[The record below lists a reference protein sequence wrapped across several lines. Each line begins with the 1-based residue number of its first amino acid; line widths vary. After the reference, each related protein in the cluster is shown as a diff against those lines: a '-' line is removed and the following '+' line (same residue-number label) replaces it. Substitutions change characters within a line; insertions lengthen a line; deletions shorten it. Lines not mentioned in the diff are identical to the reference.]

1 MHTAPHLPLHSEIHG
16 EGPAVVLLHGICSSG
31 RDWRKFIPALTRA
44 GYQAITI
51 DLLGHGDSAKPL
63 DTRLYTT
70 ECAYAALEA
79 CIDALDLSEPF
90 HLVGHSLGGYMS
102 LRYALDH
109 PQRLRK
115 MVLINPLYSLAQ
127 LVAALDVL
135 IGLDYV
141 GVELLKRT
149 PRWLVRSFIS
159 RSDLF
164 TTKVDPPTRRIY
176 AEDIKRASPYF
187 LLIPATAPDLAPH
200 LCAIPTPTLVIYG
213 VEDHI
218 ERASTFPELVR
229 GLPNGRGKAMQ
240 GCGHQPQHN
249 RTEVVHG
256 MMLEWIGR

>member
-1 MHTAPHLPLHSEIHG
+1 MGTSPHLPLHSEIHG

-70 ECAYAALEA
+70 ECAYAALVA

-109 PQRLRK
+109 PQRLGK
-115 MVLINPLYSLAQ
+115 MVLINPLYRLEQ

-176 AEDIKRASPYF
+176 AEDIKHAPRPTSCSSPPPPPTWPRTCAPSPPPPWSSTAWRTTSSAPAPSPSWCAGCRTPRA
-187 LLIPATAPDLAPH
+187 
-200 LCAIPTPTLVIYG
+200 
-213 VEDHI
+213 
-218 ERASTFPELVR
+218 
-229 GLPNGRGKAMQ
+229 GR
-240 GCGHQPQHN
+240 
-249 RTEVVHG
+249 
-256 MMLEWIGR
+256 